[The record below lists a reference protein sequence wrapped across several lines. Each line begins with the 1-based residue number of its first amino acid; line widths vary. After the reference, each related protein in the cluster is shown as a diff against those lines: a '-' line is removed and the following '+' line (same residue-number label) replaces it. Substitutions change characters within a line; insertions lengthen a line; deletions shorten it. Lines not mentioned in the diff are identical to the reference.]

1 MKIGPV
7 DIRNHTFSKR
17 GMRGIEESEVTAYL
31 DLVADRLEEEILE
44 TEELKAQ
51 IDRLEARLA
60 EYGGLEKTLRD
71 SLVAGERLAE
81 ERLDQADRE
90 SKIRMQQAEVEAEK
104 IVGGARGEVARLR
117 AAMDDLR
124 RQRITYAER
133 FRALLRSQFK
143 ILEASL
149 ESYDPESS
157 EVEHVLARIDEEL
170 GGGSVAA
177 LESDDH
183 RREQPEIVTEV
194 HPVAE
199 MPAPESTDAHGN
211 PQSFA
216 AVAPETP
223 EAPDA
228 VTYYDGRETSPA
240 PASPESADYLGEK
253 GLFASQPEERRPEE

>member
-7 DIRNHTFSKR
+7 DIRNHTFAKR
-17 GMRGIEESEVTAYL
+17 GMRGIEESEVSAYL

-81 ERLDQADRE
+81 ERLDQAERE
-90 SKIRMQQAEVEAEK
+90 SKIRVQQAEVEAEQ
-104 IVGGARGEVARLR
+104 IAGGARAEVARLR

-170 GGGSVAA
+170 GGGAVAA

-183 RREQPEIVTEV
+183 RHESPEIVTEV

-199 MPAPESTDAHGN
+199 MPAPENTDAHGN

-228 VTYYDGRETSPA
+228 VTYYDGRDTADRGSA
-240 PASPESADYLGEK
+240 ESSEYLGEH
-253 GLFASQPEERRPEE
+253 GLFAAQPEERRREE